1 MIRSNVT
8 YREEDY
14 EWLRQF
20 AFNNHTSMANV
31 IRYMIHYFRDNQ
43 MLTKLELNQLKGE
56 GK

>member
-20 AFNNHTSMANV
+20 AFDNRTSMANV

-43 MLTKLELNQLKGE
+43 MLTKIELNQLKE
-56 GK
+56 ER